1 MDNPYQPQPG
11 MEPPPNPDLARSQ
24 VNGPAIGL
32 MAAAAIG
39 LLFQVISLL
48 FRMLGTGMSAMGNLG
63 GMSDAGGMM
72 QMMSGGMGI
81 VFGLIGIAIGVVIIM
96 GALKMRALE
105 NYNFA
110 MAATVLAMV
119 PCISPCCF
127 IGLPVGIWALI
138 ILMKPEVKSAF
149 RG

>member
-1 MDNPYQPQPG
+1 MDNYQPPQANLEASPDPEKARG
-11 MEPPPNPDLARSQ
+11 M

-39 LLFQVISLL
+39 MFFQAISLL

-63 GMSDAGGMM
+63 GMGDTGGMM

-81 VFGLIGIAIGVVIIM
+81 VFGLIGIAIGVVIIL
-96 GALKMRALE
+96 GALKMKALE
-105 NYNFA
+105 NYGFA
-110 MAATVLAMV
+110 MAATVLAMI

-127 IGLPVGIWALI
+127 IGLPVGVWALI
-138 ILMKPEVKSAF
+138 ILLKPEVKSAF